1 MFCSLLLAAALG
13 FALSQ
18 WLPPFYV
25 QDIELIQMSKAMR
38 DADDNKAHPGQIY
51 INYQGQAEGMQDNAP
66 SEFFYY
72 VDPAVLQ
79 KPSYSQFIAMMNNF
93 NREGGVD
100 EPRVS
105 REEEGHEISTFL
117 TTILASR
124 PWQIL
129 YSFLYH
135 KGHPFAQSPY
145 IFRAWIEHLWFRH
158 YSRSRGWAHDSSAFE
173 HVFMGEEKRGE
184 VSGFH
189 NWVRFY
195 LLERNPIEELDYMG
209 FIEGRGNVM
218 VSLRFTWQGLL
229 KRVGSFMVGTS
240 PEFEMALYTLCFLA
254 RRGGQ
259 ECTVEIDG
267 CLVIITSYDMVQDGE
282 IFIGTAYPKAGAVTN
297 TCGNFYRRGY

>member
-1 MFCSLLLAAALG
+1 MIAEEKCCGIAVSFSALFCVR
-13 FALSQ
+13 Q
-18 WLPPFYV
+18 
-25 QDIELIQMSKAMR
+25 
-38 DADDNKAHPGQIY
+38 
-51 INYQGQAEGMQDNAP
+51 AP
-66 SEFFYY
+66 S
-72 VDPAVLQ
+72 
-79 KPSYSQFIAMMNNF
+79 
-93 NREGGVD
+93 
-100 EPRVS
+100 
-105 REEEGHEISTFL
+105 STTARLVKKDLHVATRKCCCCDFL
-117 TTILASR
+117 
-124 PWQIL
+124 W
-129 YSFLYH
+129 
-135 KGHPFAQSPY
+135 HPFAQSPY